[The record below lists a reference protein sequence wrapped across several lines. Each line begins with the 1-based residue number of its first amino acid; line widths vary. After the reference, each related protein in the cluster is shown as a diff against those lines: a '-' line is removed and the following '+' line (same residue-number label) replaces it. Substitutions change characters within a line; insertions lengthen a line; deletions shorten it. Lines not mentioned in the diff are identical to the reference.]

1 MKKRVFYA
9 AVIISVIAGM
19 ILSAV
24 PVFAET
30 EQEDTDTIR
39 VILDYGEGH
48 EGFVEEYYSEGGSY
62 TTSGMFEYEGSRVFT
77 TVERGSSKK
86 EAAEAISNVFPF
98 RDLDFGFMYK
108 GEKLVVGPPANAE
121 AD

>member
-1 MKKRVFYA
+1 MKEDQGMKKRVFYA

-39 VILDYGEGH
+39 
-48 EGFVEEYYSEGGSY
+48 S
-62 TTSGMFEYEGSRVFT
+62 TT
-77 TVERGSSKK
+77 
-86 EAAEAISNVFPF
+86 
-98 RDLDFGFMYK
+98 
-108 GEKLVVGPPANAE
+108 
-121 AD
+121 